1 MITGNSYIE
10 DIVREYPQLI
20 RPLAEYN
27 LVCVACGEPVWGNLK
42 DLAKTRG
49 IINLS
54 DIIREMNQLIA
65 VTN

>member
-27 LVCVACGEPVWGNLK
+27 LMCVACGEPVWGNLAE
-42 DLAKTRG
+42 LAKTRG
-49 IINLS
+49 VNNLAE
-54 DIIREMNQLIA
+54 IIREMNQLIA